1 MEWLW
6 GRELVHT
13 KNANAGEVVFPKLA
27 PQALVEAGDMVVSI
41 GSALAVGNA
50 VEKVAVVGALLPH
63 AFHLGATGLEVSE
76 VLLPQPGL
84 LVDGDLISLERGG
97 FWVVGGQGLEYA
109 FGGLSCSSVGGGEEL
124 DGVVG
129 AEEGS

>member
-1 MEWLW
+1 MRGVL
-6 GRELVHT
+6 HT
-13 KNANAGEVVFPKLA
+13 KNTNAGKIVLPELA
-27 PQALVEAGDMVVSI
+27 PQTLVEAGDTIVGV
-41 GSALAVGNA
+41 GGALAVGNA
-50 VEKVAVVGALLPH
+50 VEEVAVVSALLPH

-76 VLLPQPGL
+76 VLLAQPGL

-109 FGGLSCSSVGGGEEL
+109 LGGLSCSSVGGGEEL